1 MEVWNSWKWWKSCS
15 SQSISFEFLEISWN
29 SWKLPKCNANIMFFF
44 LYSSSLIT
52 LEIPGISGSDLCQSF
67 QWNFFSSSI
76 KCGSQTSLFCPD
88 PISKFFFSRSLNL
101 IKRRGLFSC
110 YSHSLNKIG
119 VVNFIRALLSHASYL
134 LGGYRQILLC
144 YGKL

>member
-1 MEVWNSWKWWKSCS
+1 MEAKLAPPWKCGIPGKGGSHVLVSRFPSNSWKFPGIPGNC
-15 SQSISFEFLEISWN
+15 IR
-29 SWKLPKCNANIMFFF
+29 CNANIMFFF

-52 LEIPGISGSDLCQSF
+52 LEIPRISGSDLCQSF
-67 QWNFFSSSI
+67 QRNFFSSSI

-119 VVNFIRALLSHASYL
+119 VVNFIRALLS
-134 LGGYRQILLC
+134 
-144 YGKL
+144 